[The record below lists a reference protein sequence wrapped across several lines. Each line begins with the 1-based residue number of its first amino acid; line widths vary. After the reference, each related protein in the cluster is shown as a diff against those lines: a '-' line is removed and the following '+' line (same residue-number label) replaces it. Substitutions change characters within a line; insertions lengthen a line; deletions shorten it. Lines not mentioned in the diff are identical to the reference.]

1 MEEDLMFNVLKITF
15 IILLIVISFEIGFF
29 VHSYYSSSSSDNQ
42 KQNPIIQNPVPN
54 KLADLESKYVTQ
66 SNKGIISKI
75 SEITNVANKK
85 VITNAQLH
93 VIYKGQVNSINLN
106 DTSIS
111 SEDESMYMLQIV
123 NPENQEK
130 DYPIAISRKDLPSV
144 KILFKEDQNDQPV
157 RINADDL
164 EKYVR
169 IGDTIEVDNIQDID
183 KSVPSYYTITKVQS
197 P

>member
-1 MEEDLMFNVLKITF
+1 MFNILKVTF
-15 IILLIVISFEIGFF
+15 VTLLLVISFEIGFF
-29 VHSYYSSSSSDNQ
+29 VHLYYFSSPSDDQ
-42 KQNPIIQNPVPN
+42 KQVPVVQNPASN
-54 KLADLESKYVTQ
+54 KLANLEAKYVTQ

-75 SEITNVANKK
+75 SEIVNVTDKK
-85 VITNAQLH
+85 VITNAQLR
-93 VIYKGQVNSINLN
+93 VTYKGQVNSINLN

-111 SEDESMYMLQIV
+111 SADEPMYILQIV
-123 NPENQEK
+123 NPENEER
-130 DYPIAISRKDLPSV
+130 DYPIAIPRTSLPSV
-144 KILFKEDQNDQPV
+144 TISFKKDQNDQPV

-183 KSVPSYYTITKVQS
+183 KPVPSYYTITKVQS